1 MDLIWFV
8 CAGGF
13 AFEQN
18 INYQS
23 FLSSHLAVYNCLLIY
38 FYLLVKM
45 NENLIHSNLALVN
58 FLRSAKMFTNC
69 QVFTI
74 YNVIYAK
81 LKYG

>member
-38 FYLLVKM
+38 FYLLV
-45 NENLIHSNLALVN
+45 IRGGGSTGAAGVFAPIN
-58 FLRSAKMFTNC
+58 FQQRVHCTRPD
-69 QVFTI
+69 
-74 YNVIYAK
+74 
-81 LKYG
+81 